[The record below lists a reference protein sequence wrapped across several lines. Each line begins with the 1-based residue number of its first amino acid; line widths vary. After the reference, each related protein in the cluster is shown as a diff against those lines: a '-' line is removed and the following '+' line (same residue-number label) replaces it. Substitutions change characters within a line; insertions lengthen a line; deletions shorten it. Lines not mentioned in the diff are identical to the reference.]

1 MNELH
6 WLSAGDIGE
15 LYASGAASPTEI
27 VQALLDR
34 IDNYDSRLN
43 TFITVDR
50 EAALEAARDASREI
64 AHGRVRGPLHGVP
77 FAVKDII
84 DVAGLATTCHSKL
97 LVDNVARRDAKVI
110 SRLRA
115 AGAIVLGKLSL
126 HEFAFGGPCFDLPY
140 PPARN
145 PWNADHYPGG
155 SSSGSGAALAAGFVP
170 LALGTDTAGSI
181 RNPAGTCGV
190 VGLKPTYDL
199 VSRHG
204 VFPLAFTLDHIGP
217 MARSVRD
224 IAIALDTL
232 AGNGQRCNKEG
243 SRQSYCTDL
252 NRGISDL
259 RVGFVRHFHESDMVA
274 DGEVAL
280 ALDEVARVL
289 AREGAS
295 VRDLQLPRLQ
305 TLAGVQRVILLAESW
320 AVHAAWLRERPADYA
335 RATRR
340 KLMAGAFLSASD
352 YVNAQQHRG
361 RLIGVVND
369 VFRDVDILLTA
380 NSLDPACRID
390 DEDALARTYP
400 RQARAPFNL
409 TGHPALSM
417 LCGFSK
423 TGLPLSVQFV
433 SRAYDEAT
441 LLRVAATYER
451 ATDWH
456 NYRPPM

>member
-1 MNELH
+1 
-6 WLSAGDIGE
+6 
-15 LYASGAASPTEI
+15 
-27 VQALLDR
+27 
-34 IDNYDSRLN
+34 
-43 TFITVDR
+43 
-50 EAALEAARDASREI
+50 
-64 AHGRVRGPLHGVP
+64 
-77 FAVKDII
+77 
-84 DVAGLATTCHSKL
+84 
-97 LVDNVARRDAKVI
+97 
-110 SRLRA
+110 
-115 AGAIVLGKLSL
+115 
-126 HEFAFGGPCFDLPY
+126 
-140 PPARN
+140 
-145 PWNADHYPGG
+145 
-155 SSSGSGAALAAGFVP
+155 
-170 LALGTDTAGSI
+170 
-181 RNPAGTCGV
+181 
-190 VGLKPTYDL
+190 
-199 VSRHG
+199 
-204 VFPLAFTLDHIGP
+204 
-217 MARSVRD
+217 
-224 IAIALDTL
+224 
-232 AGNGQRCNKEG
+232 
-243 SRQSYCTDL
+243 
-252 NRGISDL
+252 
-259 RVGFVRHFHESDMVA
+259 MVA

-295 VRDLQLPRLQ
+295 VRDLRLPRLQ

-352 YVNAQQHRG
+352 YVHAQQHRG
-361 RLIGVVND
+361 RLLGVVND

-441 LLRVAATYER
+441 LLRMAATYER